1 VALHFENH
9 FEAIFFLKKPERLN
23 VEVVLIEFPERTIAF
38 SSKNEK
44 SLTIRIDLPDICFSN
59 NKLKLKYISILFS
72 H

>member
-38 SSKNEK
+38 S
-44 SLTIRIDLPDICFSN
+44 
-59 NKLKLKYISILFS
+59 
-72 H
+72 